1 MLVVPAPF
9 WHVIGTKHA
18 RSPAPRLRFR
28 NACAPL
34 AHSARQSAMNHV
46 VWRTIGTLLIVAGGV
61 VIAFAYATRPSAAS
75 CSYVNQVNQSLGQ
88 PASCSMN
95 PSAAV
100 FIAAGVL
107 ALAGVLILVNA
118 RRPG

>member
-1 MLVVPAPF
+1 
-9 WHVIGTKHA
+9 
-18 RSPAPRLRFR
+18 
-28 NACAPL
+28 
-34 AHSARQSAMNHV
+34 MNHV

-75 CSYVNQVNQSLGQ
+75 CSYANQVNQSLGQ
-88 PASCSMN
+88 PASCSGN

-100 FIAAGVL
+100 FIFAGGL